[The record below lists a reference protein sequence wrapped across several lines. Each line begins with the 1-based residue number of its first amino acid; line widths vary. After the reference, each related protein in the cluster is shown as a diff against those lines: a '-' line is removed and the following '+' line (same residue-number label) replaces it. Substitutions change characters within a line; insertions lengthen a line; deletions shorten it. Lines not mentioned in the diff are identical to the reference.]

1 MKSIKWREQ
10 YLRSKYLKAIKNK
23 KPEFEI
29 RKIKI
34 KWIKRK
40 SLGQNLEKAGV
51 DARFVI

>member
-1 MKSIKWREQ
+1 MQSIKWREQ

-34 KWIKRK
+34 KWIKAIE
-40 SLGQNLEKAGV
+40 EKKEAEKN
-51 DARFVI
+51 I